1 MGPVL
6 RSDTFSSVLARYDR
20 ECDPGDTL
28 VPRAYRHRFERAEA
42 PISLGGPQARVP
54 SPDQPIFSA
63 PPLPRTEAPHG
74 LRRSLRVE
82 PLSFARNPLHPSSL
96 PHPPNSGLVRD
107 AASSTSCARI
117 ELKDGSDAHE
127 ATSENQKAP
136 HVRDLI
142 LTRQRSAPRVP
153 GGYFHTIYFF
163 TCFHARVKRVRII
176 SWIVSLSII
185 TETGFPSKLERA
197 TLFFPYKTISP
208 WHG

>member
-1 MGPVL
+1 ML

-20 ECDPGDTL
+20 ECDPGDTPVPWAPPL
-28 VPRAYRHRFERAEA
+28 VRARISSYLPWRATRS
-42 PISLGGPQARVP
+42 SLSSLDRPLL
-54 SPDQPIFSA
+54 SA

-82 PLSFARNPLHPSSL
+82 PLSFASKPLHPSSL
-96 PHPPNSGLVRD
+96 PHPPNGGLTRD
-107 AASSTSCARI
+107 AASSTSCARF
-117 ELKDGSDAHE
+117 ELKNGSDAHE
-127 ATSENQKAP
+127 ATSENEKAP

-142 LTRQRSAPRVP
+142 LTRQGSAPRVP

-197 TLFFPYKTISP
+197 TLFLPYKTISP